1 MAPRR
6 ALVAA
11 YTIIAALASIAIAP
25 SQGMRVEPH
34 SPLAADQMQSAT
46 GRRNAAGGRW
56 AMTGAQTHLP
66 AGLYDDAYDDITSTP
81 PKNLQNLVVET
92 SPRFPGQLVT

>member
-81 PKNLQNLVVET
+81 PKT
-92 SPRFPGQLVT
+92 SKTSSLKRHLAFPGSL